1 VGLIGGGQGGGQG
14 QGGGHAGHGHDG
26 QGLCGCGG
34 HTGGGG
40 GGGGGGGH
48 GGGGQGGGHGGGGG
62 GGHGGGGGGGQGG
75 GQDGGGGQQSSL
87 RTKPP
92 DPSRS
97 MEAELDACIDT
108 SSRRQGLSYLL
119 LFLQG
124 SLLCF
129 FCAGCDCLT
138 EPHAGRVMSAEKKS
152 RYQKGVILD

>member
-1 VGLIGGGQGGGQG
+1 LEEDREGDKDKVEDMLGMGMMDKVFVVVVGIQGVVVVEEVVVDMGAVGRVLG
-14 QGGGHAGHGHDG
+14 IEVVVGVDMGVVVEEGR
-26 QGLCGCGG
+26 
-34 HTGGGG
+34 
-40 GGGGGGGH
+40 
-48 GGGGQGGGHGGGGG
+48 
-62 GGHGGGGGGGQGG
+62 GG